1 MQGDHAM
8 TPNQMALNLMAL
20 LQPLL
25 LLARPCRHG
34 PTPDAEASARANR
47 SRANQ
52 ARANR
57 VGVNQIGGD
66 RGGLGQSRTLAL
78 RIWTSLAFPNPARHS
93 RIQSS
98 PLALADLPMSEPA
111 KVPSS
116 VPVLPQQPP
125 PTQQPHQPP
134 HAAQSPQ
141 PGPPAQPRLRMLLL
155 PKPRKN
161 LLASMRVRKKL
172 LVLHTL
178 FSAML
183 AAALLLAIRPS
194 MLEILSRAQA
204 SQSRIVLE
212 ALASRIGRVEDS
224 AILDQARQLAPRA
237 ILQIGSSDALG
248 LEQRTIDKALATPGR
263 AVPGQSALFGSCA
276 VLFLPTADQ
285 PRYYAL
291 IAPVEDARAAIIN
304 LYFLVMVALLAAY
317 ALVAIA
323 LEVFVL
329 PQNVYRPIRRLLAAD
344 QAVQD
349 GRQSDE
355 IIPREAIP
363 SDELGEIMQSR
374 NHVITSLRAQ
384 EHALAD
390 ALAQLERVANDLA
403 RKNHLLEAA
412 RRNLADADRLASLGM
427 MSAGIAH
434 ELNTPLAVL
443 KGMVERLA
451 QDPRAGLEPAQAALM
466 VRVVGRLERLGDS
479 LLDFARARQPRI
491 APASIRTIVDEA
503 VTLVRLDREARHID
517 LVNNVPDSLV
527 VPCDGDRLIQVFV
540 NLLRNAVDAT
550 RSAGD
555 RSAGASSAAT
565 HAVTVEADTTL
576 RDGASWAQIR
586 VIDEGSGIDPAILP
600 HVFEPFS
607 TTRLDARGTG
617 LGLAVSDGI
626 VREHSGL
633 ILARNRADRHGAIF
647 EVILPM
653 HPDAVNQANP
663 LPSALPITPPRKPV

>member
-1 MQGDHAM
+1 
-8 TPNQMALNLMAL
+8 MASPA
-20 LQPLL
+20 
-25 LLARPCRHG
+25 
-34 PTPDAEASARANR
+34 ASSA
-47 SRANQ
+47 
-52 ARANR
+52 
-57 VGVNQIGGD
+57 
-66 RGGLGQSRTLAL
+66 T
-78 RIWTSLAFPNPARHS
+78 
-93 RIQSS
+93 
-98 PLALADLPMSEPA
+98 E
-111 KVPSS
+111 
-116 VPVLPQQPP
+116 P
-125 PTQQPHQPP
+125 PTQ
-134 HAAQSPQ
+134 AS
-141 PGPPAQPRLRMLLL
+141 QPRLRMLLL

-183 AAALLLAIRPS
+183 AAALLLAIRPA
-194 MLEILSRAQA
+194 MLSILSSAQA

-212 ALASRIGRVEDS
+212 ALASRIGRDDDA
-224 AILDQARQLAPRA
+224 AILSQARALASNA
-237 ILQIGSSDALG
+237 ILEVGSADALG
-248 LEQRTIDKALATPGR
+248 LDQKTIDMALASPGR
-263 AVPGQSALFGSCA
+263 AVLGESFTLGSCA
-276 VLFLPTADQ
+276 ILFLPTADQ

-291 IAPVEDARAAIIN
+291 IAPVEDARASIIN
-304 LYFLVMVALLAAY
+304 LYSLVMVALLAAY

-374 NHVITSLRAQ
+374 NQVITNLRAQ

-479 LLDFARARQPRI
+479 LLDFARARPPRI
-491 APASIRTIVDEA
+491 APASIRTVIDEA
-503 VTLVRLDREARHID
+503 MTLVRLDREARHID
-517 LVNNVPDSLV
+517 LVNAVPDSLV
-527 VPCDGDRLIQVFV
+527 VPCDGDRLVQVFV

-550 RSAGD
+550 RSAD
-555 RSAGASSAAT
+555 VRAPSAT
-565 HAVTVEADTTL
+565 HKVTVEADTSL
-576 RDGASWAQIR
+576 RDGAAWAQIR

-633 ILARNRADRHGAIF
+633 ILARNRNDRQGAIF

-653 HPDAVNQANP
+653 QADIAGSAPTLMPTPASNP
-663 LPSALPITPPRKPV
+663 V

>member
-1 MQGDHAM
+1 
-8 TPNQMALNLMAL
+8 
-20 LQPLL
+20 
-25 LLARPCRHG
+25 
-34 PTPDAEASARANR
+34 
-47 SRANQ
+47 
-52 ARANR
+52 
-57 VGVNQIGGD
+57 
-66 RGGLGQSRTLAL
+66 
-78 RIWTSLAFPNPARHS
+78 
-93 RIQSS
+93 
-98 PLALADLPMSEPA
+98 
-111 KVPSS
+111 
-116 VPVLPQQPP
+116 
-125 PTQQPHQPP
+125 
-134 HAAQSPQ
+134 
-141 PGPPAQPRLRMLLL
+141 
-155 PKPRKN
+155 
-161 LLASMRVRKKL
+161 MRVRKKL

-194 MLEILSRAQA
+194 MLAILASAQA

-212 ALASRIGRVEDS
+212 ALAPRIGRDDDAS
-224 AILDQARQLAPRA
+224 ILAHARDLSPNAILNV
-237 ILQIGSSDALG
+237 GTSDALG
-248 LEQRTIDKALATPGR
+248 LEQRTIDMAIATPGR
-263 AVPGQSALFGSCA
+263 AVLGDSSILGSCA
-276 VLFLPTADQ
+276 VLFQPSAGQ

-304 LYFLVMVALLAAY
+304 LYFLVMIALLAAY

-344 QAVQD
+344 QAVQE
-349 GRQSDE
+349 GRQADE

-374 NHVITSLRAQ
+374 NHVITNLRAQ

-451 QDPRAGLEPAQAALM
+451 QDPRAGMEPAQAALM

-479 LLDFARARQPRI
+479 LLDFARARPPRI
-491 APASIRTIVDEA
+491 APASIRTVIDEA
-503 VTLVRLDREARHID
+503 MTLVRLDREARHIE
-517 LVNNVPDSLV
+517 LINTVPDALV
-527 VPCDGDRLIQVFV
+527 VPCDGDRLVQVFV

-550 RSAGD
+550 RAGD
-555 RSAGASSAAT
+555 SRTTGHAAPHAT
-565 HAVTVEADTTL
+565 HAVTVEADTSV
-576 RDGASWAQIR
+576 RDGATWAQIR

-633 ILARNRADRHGAIF
+633 ILARNRDDRHGAIF

-653 HPDAVNQANP
+653 QAEP
-663 LPSALPITPPRKPV
+663 VAAGAPSASDPV

>member
-1 MQGDHAM
+1 MPG
-8 TPNQMALNLMAL
+8 
-20 LQPLL
+20 
-25 LLARPCRHG
+25 
-34 PTPDAEASARANR
+34 
-47 SRANQ
+47 
-52 ARANR
+52 
-57 VGVNQIGGD
+57 
-66 RGGLGQSRTLAL
+66 
-78 RIWTSLAFPNPARHS
+78 
-93 RIQSS
+93 
-98 PLALADLPMSEPA
+98 
-111 KVPSS
+111 
-116 VPVLPQQPP
+116 LPQQPS
-125 PTQQPHQPP
+125 PTQQPPQQPQQVAQPP
-134 HAAQSPQ
+134 QA
-141 PGPPAQPRLRMLLL
+141 GPPTQPRLRMLLL

-212 ALASRIGRVEDS
+212 ALASRIGRVDDS

-263 AVPGQSALFGSCA
+263 AVPGQSTLFGSCA

-517 LVNNVPDSLV
+517 LMNNVPDSLV
-527 VPCDGDRLIQVFV
+527 VPCDADRLIQVFV

-555 RSAGASSAAT
+555 RSAGASSAT

-576 RDGASWAQIR
+576 RDGAPWAQIR

-663 LPSALPITPPRKPV
+663 LPSALPITPTPKPV

>member
-1 MQGDHAM
+1 MPVVPQ
-8 TPNQMALNLMAL
+8 
-20 LQPLL
+20 QPL
-25 LLARPCRHG
+25 PE
-34 PTPDAEASARANR
+34 TPEPD
-47 SRANQ
+47 
-52 ARANR
+52 
-57 VGVNQIGGD
+57 
-66 RGGLGQSRTLAL
+66 
-78 RIWTSLAFPNPARHS
+78 
-93 RIQSS
+93 S
-98 PLALADLPMSEPA
+98 P
-111 KVPSS
+111 S
-116 VPVLPQQPP
+116 VPV
-125 PTQQPHQPP
+125 
-134 HAAQSPQ
+134 
-141 PGPPAQPRLRMLLL
+141 AQPRLRMLLL
-155 PKPRKN
+155 PTPRKN

-194 MLEILSRAQA
+194 MLGILASAQA

-212 ALASRIGRVEDS
+212 ALAPRIGRDDDASIREHARDLS
-224 AILDQARQLAPRA
+224 PHAILE
-237 ILQIGSSDALG
+237 IGTSDTLG
-248 LEQRTIDKALATPGR
+248 LEQRTIDMAIATPGR
-263 AVPGQSALFGSCA
+263 AVLGDSSILGSCA

-304 LYFLVMVALLAAY
+304 LYFLVMIALLAAY

-344 QAVQD
+344 QAVQE
-349 GRQSDE
+349 GRQADE

-374 NHVITSLRAQ
+374 NHVITNLRAQ

-451 QDPRAGLEPAQAALM
+451 QDPRAGMEPAQAALM

-479 LLDFARARQPRI
+479 LLDFARARPPRI
-491 APASIRTIVDEA
+491 APASIRTIIDEA
-503 VTLVRLDREARHID
+503 MTLVRLDREARHIE
-517 LVNNVPDSLV
+517 LINTVPDSLI
-527 VPCDGDRLIQVFV
+527 VPCDGDRLVQVFV

-550 RSAGD
+550 RAGD
-555 RSAGASSAAT
+555 SRTPAQAHPPHAT
-565 HAVTVEADTTL
+565 HAVTVEADTSF
-576 RDGASWAQIR
+576 RDGAAWAQIR

-633 ILARNRADRHGAIF
+633 ILARNRDDRHGAIF

-653 HPDAVNQANP
+653 QAEP
-663 LPSALPITPPRKPV
+663 AAITAPSASDPV

>member
-1 MQGDHAM
+1 M
-8 TPNQMALNLMAL
+8 T
-20 LQPLL
+20 
-25 LLARPCRHG
+25 
-34 PTPDAEASARANR
+34 
-47 SRANQ
+47 
-52 ARANR
+52 
-57 VGVNQIGGD
+57 V
-66 RGGLGQSRTLAL
+66 
-78 RIWTSLAFPNPARHS
+78 
-93 RIQSS
+93 
-98 PLALADLPMSEPA
+98 
-111 KVPSS
+111 
-116 VPVLPQQPP
+116 
-125 PTQQPHQPP
+125 
-134 HAAQSPQ
+134 
-141 PGPPAQPRLRMLLL
+141 PAQPRLRMLLL

-161 LLASMRVRKKL
+161 LLASMRVRKKM

-183 AAALLLAIRPS
+183 AAALLVAIRPS
-194 MLEILSRAQA
+194 MLEILARAQA
-204 SQSRIVLE
+204 SQSRIVLD
-212 ALASRIGRVEDS
+212 AVAPRIGRDADAAVQEH
-224 AILDQARQLAPRA
+224 AREFAPNS
-237 ILQIGSSDALG
+237 ILQVGSSEELRLA
-248 LEQRTIDKALATPGR
+248 QRTIDMAIAKPGR
-263 AVPGQSALFGSCA
+263 AVVGESALLGSCA
-276 VLFLPTADQ
+276 VLFLPTSNG
-285 PRYYAL
+285 PKYYAL
-291 IAPVEDARAAIIN
+291 IAPVDDARAAIIN

-363 SDELGEIMQSR
+363 SDELGEIMRSR
-374 NHVITSLRAQ
+374 NQVIANLRSQ

-466 VRVVGRLERLGDS
+466 VRVVARLERLGDS
-479 LLDFARARQPRI
+479 LLDFARVRPPRI
-491 APASIRTIVDEA
+491 APASIRAIIDEA
-503 VTLVRLDREARHID
+503 MTLVRLDREARHID
-517 LVNNVPDSLV
+517 LINNVPDAFI
-527 VPCDGDRLIQVFV
+527 VPCDGDRLVQVFV

-550 RSAGD
+550 R
-555 RSAGASSAAT
+555 AADPRAQT
-565 HAVTVEADTTL
+565 NSHRVTVEAETSV
-576 RDGASWAQIR
+576 RDGAAWAQIR
-586 VIDEGSGIDPAILP
+586 VIDEGTGIDPAILP

-633 ILARNRADRHGAIF
+633 ILARNRGDRQGAIF

-653 HPDAVNQANP
+653 HAEVATPAPD
-663 LPSALPITPPRKPV
+663 PV

>member
-1 MQGDHAM
+1 
-8 TPNQMALNLMAL
+8 
-20 LQPLL
+20 
-25 LLARPCRHG
+25 
-34 PTPDAEASARANR
+34 
-47 SRANQ
+47 
-52 ARANR
+52 
-57 VGVNQIGGD
+57 
-66 RGGLGQSRTLAL
+66 
-78 RIWTSLAFPNPARHS
+78 
-93 RIQSS
+93 
-98 PLALADLPMSEPA
+98 
-111 KVPSS
+111 
-116 VPVLPQQPP
+116 
-125 PTQQPHQPP
+125 
-134 HAAQSPQ
+134 
-141 PGPPAQPRLRMLLL
+141 MLLL

-194 MLEILSRAQA
+194 MLAILSRAQA
-204 SQSRIVLE
+204 SQSRIVLQ
-212 ALASRIGRVEDS
+212 ALAPRIGRDTDALILEHARELS
-224 AILDQARQLAPRA
+224 SHAILEVGTSESLA
-237 ILQIGSSDALG
+237 
-248 LEQRTIDKALATPGR
+248 LEQRTVDMAIATPGR
-263 AVPGQSALFGSCA
+263 AVVGESATLGSCA
-276 VLFLPTADQ
+276 VLFLPAADQ

-304 LYFLVMVALLAAY
+304 LYFLVMIALLAAY

-349 GRQSDE
+349 GRQVDE

-374 NHVITSLRAQ
+374 NQVITNLRAQ

-443 KGMVERLA
+443 KGMVEGLA

-466 VRVVGRLERLGDS
+466 VRVVARLERLGES
-479 LLDFARARQPRI
+479 LLDFARARPPRV
-491 APASIRTIVDEA
+491 APASIRGVIDEA
-503 VTLVRLDREARHID
+503 MTLVRLDREARHID
-517 LVNNVPDSLV
+517 LVNMVPESLV
-527 VPCDGDRLIQVFV
+527 VPCDADRLVQVFV

-550 RSAGD
+550 RTADHHGP
-555 RSAGASSAAT
+555 GHAAT
-565 HAVTVEADTTL
+565 HKVSVEADTSL
-576 RDGASWAQIR
+576 RDGVTCAQIR

-626 VREHSGL
+626 VREHSGI
-633 ILARNRADRHGAIF
+633 ILARNRDDRHGAIF
-647 EVILPM
+647 EVILPVRSDV
-653 HPDAVNQANP
+653 P
-663 LPSALPITPPRKPV
+663 PSIATQGAQPV

>member
-1 MQGDHAM
+1 
-8 TPNQMALNLMAL
+8 
-20 LQPLL
+20 
-25 LLARPCRHG
+25 
-34 PTPDAEASARANR
+34 
-47 SRANQ
+47 
-52 ARANR
+52 
-57 VGVNQIGGD
+57 
-66 RGGLGQSRTLAL
+66 
-78 RIWTSLAFPNPARHS
+78 
-93 RIQSS
+93 
-98 PLALADLPMSEPA
+98 
-111 KVPSS
+111 
-116 VPVLPQQPP
+116 
-125 PTQQPHQPP
+125 
-134 HAAQSPQ
+134 
-141 PGPPAQPRLRMLLL
+141 MLHL
-155 PKPRKN
+155 PKARKN

-183 AAALLLAIRPS
+183 AAALLVAIRPS
-194 MLEILSRAQA
+194 MLGILSRAQA

-212 ALASRIGRVEDS
+212 ALAPRIGRVDDPKIREQALELAPH
-224 AILDQARQLAPRA
+224 AILE
-237 ILQIGSSDALG
+237 IGSADALG
-248 LEQRTIDKALATPGR
+248 LEQRTIDMALATPGR
-263 AVPGQSALFGSCA
+263 AVLGESSILGSCA
-276 VLFLPTADQ
+276 VLFLPTPGQ

-291 IAPVEDARAAIIN
+291 IAPVEDARTAIIN

-317 ALVAIA
+317 AMVAIA

-344 QAVQD
+344 QAVQE
-349 GRQSDE
+349 GRHSDE

-479 LLDFARARQPRI
+479 LLDFARARPPRI
-491 APASIRTIVDEA
+491 APAAIRTIVDEA
-503 VTLVRLDREARHID
+503 MTLVRLDRETRHID
-517 LVNNVPDSLV
+517 LANNVPESLIV
-527 VPCDGDRLIQVFV
+527 LCDGDRLVQVFV

-550 RSAGD
+550 RTAQVRGPSVPLQ
-555 RSAGASSAAT
+555 AT
-565 HAVTVEADTTL
+565 HAVTVEADTTV
-576 RDGASWAQIR
+576 RDGATWVQIR
-586 VIDEGSGIDPAILP
+586 VIDEGPGIDPAILP

-626 VREHSGL
+626 IREHSGL
-633 ILARNRADRHGAIF
+633 ILARNRDDRHGATF

-653 HPDAVNQANP
+653 RPESRSSIPAQPASLSD
-663 LPSALPITPPRKPV
+663 PV